1 MLWTTKKKI
10 CWIKLVWR
18 IRTFTISYT
27 KRRNKAASSQSSP
40 TSSKTQFLTPCTLW
54 AVFRDW
60 GPFSQHGGCGRG
72 RRKNLSWCLFLKNK
86 ETSLRNTLLEFFL
99 GFICQNYIMHISKP
113 VPGNENKVPVIGVL
127 DKAWSRITSLILYGD
142 KEGTQTNSFFLFRKE
157 KEIKWT
163 KMLGSHLNVY
173 PMLWM
178 LIYFNNFWH
187 LILYLF
193 NVI

>member
-1 MLWTTKKKI
+1 
-10 CWIKLVWR
+10 
-18 IRTFTISYT
+18 
-27 KRRNKAASSQSSP
+27 
-40 TSSKTQFLTPCTLW
+40 
-54 AVFRDW
+54 
-60 GPFSQHGGCGRG
+60 
-72 RRKNLSWCLFLKNK
+72 
-86 ETSLRNTLLEFFL
+86 
-99 GFICQNYIMHISKP
+99 MHISKP

-127 DKAWSRITSLILYGD
+127 DKAGSRITSLILYGD